1 MAESSFRIPHVLS
14 EGQLDPNFQEG
25 RLRRP
30 TPDKRELDQW
40 VKELER
46 KVARDRMR
54 DKLRHMRE
62 AVHRRSQE
70 MWTRRIYQETQKKKQ
85 KERQGAQLT
94 GPEERGME
102 MGKAAEEERHLR
114 QMEEEVRDWEKLLRE
129 KIMEEEMAIREM
141 EEKVREQET
150 MLKEKV
156 KEKERELREMMEKVR
171 EKERKLRE
179 EAKEEER
186 HIRDM
191 EEKVREQETMLKE
204 KVEDERQIREMEE
217 KVKE

>member
-70 MWTRRIYQETQKKKQ
+70 MWTRRWEWHIYQETQKKKQ
-85 KERQGAQLT
+85 KERQAALSAQAAVRGYVPCSRALQPFLVGDRT
-94 GPEERGME
+94 GNRLVTSP
-102 MGKAAEEERHLR
+102 KP
-114 QMEEEVRDWEKLLRE
+114 
-129 KIMEEEMAIREM
+129 
-141 EEKVREQET
+141 
-150 MLKEKV
+150 
-156 KEKERELREMMEKVR
+156 
-171 EKERKLRE
+171 
-179 EAKEEER
+179 
-186 HIRDM
+186 
-191 EEKVREQETMLKE
+191 
-204 KVEDERQIREMEE
+204 
-217 KVKE
+217 